1 MEPKNEQIRQTLISQ
16 YARVANLSTTNLS
29 QRLQQTD
36 WLVKEQYRLNVQ
48 QKVALVAITIVMML
62 FLSVILFSLSRGS
75 VPLFSFITYSF
86 SFFLVQSVYSRIE
99 ERSRIYKVMYL
110 AFDRNE

>member
-1 MEPKNEQIRQTLISQ
+1 MEPKNEQIRQTLICQ
-16 YARVANLSTTNLS
+16 YSRFANLSTANLS

-36 WLVKEQYRLNVQ
+36 WWVKEQYRLNVQ

-62 FLSVILFSLSRGS
+62 FLSVILFSFSRGS

-86 SFFLVQSVYSRIE
+86 SFFLVQRVYSRIE
-99 ERSRIYKVMYL
+99 ERSRIYKVMRL
-110 AFDRNE
+110 AFDRN